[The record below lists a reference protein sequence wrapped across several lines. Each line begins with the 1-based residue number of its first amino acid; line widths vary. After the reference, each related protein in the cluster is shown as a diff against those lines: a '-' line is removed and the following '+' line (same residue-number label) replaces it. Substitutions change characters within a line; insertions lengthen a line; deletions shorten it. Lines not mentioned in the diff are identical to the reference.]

1 MGVEPLPAGLWRQT
15 LMLPWILAR
24 VTSLVSA
31 LQYVHMSWSEKQ
43 LSLEGV
49 HCVEEDVV
57 LRSSSEMEDMMMFLI
72 RNVRYQQC
80 DSSPSPGQ
88 IVQSLTLASA
98 GDNWNMERLEILGK
112 MMVENKPSHTRCS
125 K

>member
-1 MGVEPLPAGLWRQT
+1 
-15 LMLPWILAR
+15 MLPWVLAR

-49 HCVEEDVV
+49 HCVEEDVIM
-57 LRSSSEMEDMMMFLI
+57 RSSSEMEDMMMFLI
-72 RNVRYQQC
+72 RSMRYHQC

-98 GDNWNMERLEILGK
+98 GDNWNMERLEILGEYNIQLDIK
-112 MMVENKPSHTRCS
+112 DNLF
-125 K
+125 